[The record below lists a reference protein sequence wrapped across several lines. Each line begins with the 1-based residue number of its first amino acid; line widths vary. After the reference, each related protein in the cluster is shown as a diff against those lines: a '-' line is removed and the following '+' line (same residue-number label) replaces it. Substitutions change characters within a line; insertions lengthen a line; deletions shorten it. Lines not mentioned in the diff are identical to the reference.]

1 MTTLGEMELEDAAK
15 KAVGNWQAFQS
26 FCWHRA
32 CEVDSAKD
40 WAIVY
45 SHHRDSGLLDQSN
58 SAAIA
63 EALEPFMECNDPDVT
78 PEHHQHWATG
88 WIDGFAIRVFR
99 NCEITEA
106 FRSYHELAQR
116 LAECLVL
123 SEEDYSRREY
133 ESTLENIDC
142 CGWRLKRRFAL
153 PAEWKSLVF
162 DWFWEHNQ
170 HAVENRDDQGGYPS
184 EDELK
189 AAFAA
194 LGFGNT

>member
-40 WAIVY
+40 WAIEY
-45 SHHRDSGLLDQSN
+45 SHHRDGGLLDQSN
-58 SAAIA
+58 AGAIA
-63 EALEPFMECNDPDVT
+63 AVLEPFMECIDGDVI
-78 PEHHQHWATG
+78 PEHHHHWAVG

-99 NCEITEA
+99 NGESTEA
-106 FRSYHELAQR
+106 FRTYYEITQR
-116 LAECLVL
+116 LAACQVL
-123 SEEDYSRREY
+123 DEGDYSRREY
-133 ESTLENIDC
+133 ESTLENIES

-153 PAEWKSLVF
+153 PDDWKSLVF
-162 DWFWEHNQ
+162 DWFRENNQ

-184 EDELK
+184 EDELQ
-189 AAFAA
+189 AAFVA
-194 LGFGNT
+194 LGFGNS